1 MSGGYNVNIIH
12 HYHPALP
19 SLFFIPYSLFLIH
32 NYLKSIP
39 QVSPPLFPRRAE

>member
-19 SLFFIPYSLFLIH
+19 SALFILYSLFLIP
-32 NYLKSIP
+32 YS
-39 QVSPPLFPRRAE
+39 